1 MLEDVLYL
9 NLESSRLYFVPKYPY
24 SNSDFVDDSES
35 FVTSDI
41 ICDDLSHVSP
51 TVSFGET
58 VKRI

>member
-41 ICDDLSHVSP
+41 IFDMWQKFV
-51 TVSFGET
+51 T
-58 VKRI
+58 I